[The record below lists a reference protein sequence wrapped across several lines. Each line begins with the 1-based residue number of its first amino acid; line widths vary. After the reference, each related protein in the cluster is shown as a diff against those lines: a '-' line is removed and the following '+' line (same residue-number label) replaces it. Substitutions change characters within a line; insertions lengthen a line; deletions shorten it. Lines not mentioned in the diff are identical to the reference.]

1 MKKELSKKI
10 SLMLC
15 GALFL
20 SNLVGSSFAHANPTK
35 STDSSDAS
43 MAAGEETTDK
53 STSEE
58 AAGEKA
64 TGMSTS
70 EKAAS
75 EGRNGRTMQYFYR
88 PSHESFDPLGRGKF
102 PTGGLVSVDWLTKKQ
117 ETWSEIVKSLMKLY
131 KAMCRKFGFYSAVC
145 PENCIDELEMLLKT
159 IKMDSRKLE
168 LHVTD
173 LSGSAQYPFWDFAKF
188 LEKLIENRKV
198 CKEEYGG
205 ILDLNL
211 YQVIEAIN
219 ILFDKYK
226 LNPMYKTAIVFDP
239 SLF

>member
-70 EKAAS
+70 EKAAGERRKFS
-75 EGRNGRTMQYFYR
+75 WEGRINRHRTLDEKIDILGPVGSRNGQYI
-88 PSHESFDPLGRGKF
+88 SSD
-102 PTGGLVSVDWLTKKQ
+102 GLIRR
-117 ETWSEIVKSLMKLY
+117 ERAWSGIVEAIINLY
-131 KAMCRKFGFYSAVC
+131 KAMCGNAWIDKAVC
-145 PENCIDELEMLLKT
+145 IEEGTSPLEMLLMT
-159 IKMDSRKLE
+159 ITRDSDRLE
-168 LHVTD
+168 LEGD
-173 LSGSAQYPFWDFAKF
+173 CNGSVGYPFREFARF
-188 LEKLIENRKV
+188 LEKLIEDYKNK
-198 CKEEYGG
+198 GMLG
-205 ILDLNL
+205 LNL
-211 YQVIEAIN
+211 YEVIEAIN

-226 LNPMYKTAIVFDP
+226 LNPMYMTAIVFDP